1 MGKFD
6 KQLKYSI
13 RKVSV
18 GAASVIIGA
27 FYLAMGAGVV
37 HADTSSTSTN
47 NDSSHSSPSPEPE
60 TSQPNSLTS
69 SSYRAEP
76 AQNPDASGKSTE
88 STTPKKKENKETLAT
103 NNTKPVENKEINNVA
118 QPTEASTS
126 ANTRGRRVRRE
137 VGDAPTG
144 ETSDNSTGTETPAG
158 SSTGN
163 NETLNSALTERKG
176 STVKPDQ
183 PGVNIPKGDESGAH
197 DPNAHL
203 SFDDPD
209 HTATVEDMW
218 KIIQHMP
225 DDFQNNE
232 RSYLKNMDT
241 LGRELRF
248 DKTAENPEGVPLQ
261 PGEIRELHDFGGW
274 HAIDEDG
281 NKGKFAIGRKN
292 AQGYFTGW
300 HKVGQTENGIPIIEQ
315 GGMLGADALDNIYVH
330 EQALDRRFDY
340 MLMLVK
346 GRTRAN
352 RNETVADKSKYD
364 PRAQNE
370 RAEAAGANYNMLPF
384 LEKDKFKK
392 YSPGVVG
399 YNGIEKKFTAFS
411 TKYGSRV
418 RVDFVTGY
426 ITDINGSKGSYR
438 VVIKAQNSKGEE
450 TKVYDE
456 TISRVAEI
464 VQNEELYKKGLNVE
478 AAHAN
483 ILKFLKDEFNYRV
496 NKIKNPKV
504 KDNSLLGK
512 TREKDYTP
520 EQRKVYDQIVE
531 EATEEAK
538 KQGDI
543 VMNVTEDFLS
553 ITKAGKKDS
562 EWKKTFTN
570 TAQSTAKLSN
580 DLNNLLKNADE
591 DNPNTPTWLKTS
603 ASQAKADDRAYKL
616 LNTLIPGA
624 KKITYHVNDDQ
635 LEVETDKYTYTAAR
649 NGSKEVG
656 IQGSDIAATLSADAY
671 GANPQT
677 FDRENTNTKANAL
690 NNGWARSSSEEFKH
704 FSRFIGVDKGI
715 VRTNVISDEELSA
728 KIKEA
733 VGPGYSKLGKAGY
746 FATADIPLGTD
757 IVSYTVQV
765 IPSDNERVGVN
776 PQSSRIQYN
785 MPILADFSV
794 IQDTV
799 EPSKELA
806 KRILTKLK
814 EQGKITEDQEK
825 KIKEEIDKSKKTSEV
840 RSAMSGDV
848 TVRYVDTDGNNLPIT
863 DADAKKA
870 GEKTDNGYLVRKDV
884 LIGTDYDVHSKK
896 VPSFNAT
903 NGKYYALRSVGGGL
917 ETSSD
922 TLNGSITK
930 KNTVITFVY
939 EERTVPPTGKGV
951 VHFKKQVS
959 ETATEALTEYGDI
972 TLSGNVGDTFSST
985 DVNTR
990 ITALKKAG
998 YEIVSDTFTNGD
1010 KIIDSTTD
1018 EDGQEPSQ
1026 VYNVIV
1032 REKVVEVTE
1041 PKNPNDPVDPDK
1053 PEGPKWP
1060 TTGLAKSDLEKEVT
1074 RTITYV
1080 KKETADGPEIADAK
1094 PTVTQTAHFK
1104 RRATY
1109 NAVTGTITY
1118 GNWESADKEL
1128 AKVDTPTL
1136 TGYVADKAS
1145 VDKVE
1150 TNADSTGLDQKV
1162 VYTKLGSWIPKVPG
1176 VETPT
1181 PLPYPNHPTDPTKPG
1196 DPMDPNTPNVPV
1208 IPYVPGYT
1216 PKIGETPLEP
1226 GDPNNPENGYKVP
1239 PIPNTPGEDTPIEYS
1254 KDPQKAVVK
1263 VFNTTTGTEVE
1274 LPEEKVELSGK
1285 TGEPIPADS
1294 VTAKIADLEKRGYI
1308 VENKDLLKDQKF
1320 DKEKDPTDGDPT
1332 QVFKLLVKERT
1343 VTVTEPKN
1351 PNDPVDPDKPEGPK
1365 WPATGLAKSD
1375 LEKEVTRTITY
1386 VKKETADGPEIADA
1400 KPTKKQTAHFK
1411 RSETYNLVTKVVTPG
1426 EWTSTD
1432 KTLEAVPT
1440 EKLDGYV
1447 ANVSSVEEVET
1458 NVNSTNLDRKVV
1470 YTKLGSWIPK
1480 VPGVETPTPIP
1491 YPNHPTDPTK
1501 PGDPTDPNTP
1511 NVPVIPYVPGY
1522 TPKIGETPLQ
1532 PKVPNDP
1539 TQGYIPPAV
1548 PTEPGTNTDITYVAD
1563 PQKAVVKV
1571 FNTTTGTEVELPTE
1585 KVSIDNGTTDAAIP
1599 TDSVTAKIADLE
1611 KRGYIVENKD
1621 LLKDQKFDK
1630 EKDPT
1635 DGDPTQVFKLL
1646 VKERTVTVTEPKNPN
1661 DPVDPDKPEGPKW
1674 PATGLAKSDLEK
1686 EVTRTITYVK
1696 KETADGPEIADAKPT
1711 KKQTAHFKRSE
1722 TYNLVTKV
1730 VTPGEWTSTDK
1741 TLEAVPTEKLDGYVA
1756 NVSSVEEVETNVN
1769 STNLDRKVVYTKLG
1783 SWIPKV
1789 PGVETPTPIPYPNH
1803 PTDPTKPGD
1812 PTDPNT
1818 PNVPVI
1824 PYVPGYTPK
1833 IGETPLQP
1841 KVPNDPTQGYIPPA
1855 VPTEP
1860 GKDTPIEYV
1869 KVPNTPSPEE
1879 PVKPTPESNHI
1890 TIWVDE
1896 NGKPLKPEKPGTHEP
1911 GNIPGYRFITTTT
1924 KDGVTIHKF
1933 EKITPVEPNNP
1944 VPQKPTTPI
1953 PTPQDPTIPTPES
1966 QIPTP
1971 NTPEANTPTSE
1982 TSRREELPNTGT
1994 EANANLGALGL
2005 LGALSGFVLLARKKK
2020 ED

>member
-1 MGKFD
+1 MELMENRD
-6 KQLKYSI
+6 KQTRFSI
-13 RKVSV
+13 RKYSVGVFSVSV
-18 GAASVIIGA
+18 ATLYFLAGGNALAADNNEPRI
-27 FYLAMGAGVV
+27 LE
-37 HADTSSTSTN
+37 TSSGSPGNST
-47 NDSSHSSPSPEPE
+47 DPE
-60 TSQPNSLTS
+60 
-69 SSYRAEP
+69 
-76 AQNPDASGKSTE
+76 
-88 STTPKKKENKETLAT
+88 TTPKEKENKETLAT
-103 NNTKPVENKEINNVA
+103 NNTKAVENKEINNVA

-126 ANTRGRRVRRE
+126 VNTRGRRVRRE
-137 VGDAPTG
+137 AGDAPTG
-144 ETSDNSTGTETPAG
+144 ENSGNSTGTETPAG

-163 NETLNSALTERKG
+163 NEVLDSAVTERKG
-176 STVKPDQ
+176 STVQPDQ
-183 PGVNIPKGDESGAH
+183 PGINIPKGEEPGAH

-203 SFDDPD
+203 KFDDPKED
-209 HTATVEDMW
+209 ATVEEMW

-232 RSYLKNMDT
+232 RSYLRNMDT

-274 HAIDEDG
+274 HAIDENG
-281 NKGKFAIGRKN
+281 NKGKFVIGRKN

-352 RNETVADKSKYD
+352 RNDTVADNSTYD

-370 RAEAAGANYNMLPF
+370 RAEVAGANYNKLPF
-384 LEKDKFKK
+384 LEKDKFNK

-483 ILKFLKDEFNYRV
+483 ILKFLKDEFNYRF
-496 NKIKNPKV
+496 NKIKNEKV
-504 KDNSLLGK
+504 KATPLLGR

-520 EQRKVYDQIVE
+520 EQQKVYDQIVE
-531 EATEEAK
+531 EAAEEAK

-553 ITKAGKKDS
+553 IRKSKERDS
-562 EWKKTFTN
+562 EWKKTFTS
-570 TAQSTAKLSN
+570 TSQSPIKLSN
-580 DLNNLLKNADE
+580 DLNNLLKNADK
-591 DNPNTPTWLKTS
+591 DTPNTPTWLS
-603 ASQAKADDRAYKL
+603 SGSSQAKADDRAYRL
-616 LNTLIPGA
+616 LTTLIPGA

-677 FDRENTNTKANAL
+677 FDRENTNTKANNL
-690 NNGWARSSSEEFKH
+690 NHGWATSSSEEFKH
-704 FSRFIGVDKGI
+704 FSKFLGVDKGI
-715 VRTNVISDEELSA
+715 VRTNVISDEELST
-728 KIKEA
+728 KIKEE

-799 EPSKELA
+799 EPSKEVA

-840 RSAMSGDV
+840 RAAMSGDV
-848 TVRYVDTDGNNLPIT
+848 TVRYVDTAGNNIPIT
-863 DADAKKA
+863 EEDAKKA

-884 LIGTDYDVHSKK
+884 LIGTDYDVNSKK
-896 VPSFNAT
+896 VSSFKAT

-922 TLNGSITK
+922 RPNGSITK

-939 EERTVPPTGKGV
+939 EERTTPPTGKGV
-951 VHFKKQVS
+951 VHFKKQTS
-959 ETATEALTEYGDI
+959 ETATEALTGYNDI
-972 TLSGNVGDTFSST
+972 TLEGEVGKEFST
-985 DVNTR
+985 DEVNTK
-990 ITALKKAG
+990 ITELKNAG
-998 YEIVSDTFTNGD
+998 YEIVGDTFTSGD
-1010 KIIDSTTD
+1010 KTVDTI
-1018 EDGQEPSQ
+1018 EDTEGQIPSQ
-1026 VYNVIV
+1026 EYTITVK
-1032 REKVVEVTE
+1032 EKVVTVTE

-1060 TTGLAKSDLEKEVT
+1060 ATGLAKSDLEKEVT

-1094 PTVTQTAHFK
+1094 PTKKQTAHFK
-1104 RRATY
+1104 RSATY
-1109 NAVTGTITY
+1109 NLVTKVVTPGEWTSTDKTLEAVAT
-1118 GNWESADKEL
+1118 EKLD
-1128 AKVDTPTL
+1128 
-1136 TGYVADKAS
+1136 GYVANIS
-1145 VDKVE
+1145 LVEEVE
-1150 TNADSTGLDQKV
+1150 TNADSTNLDRKV
-1162 VYTKLGSWIPKVPG
+1162 VYTKLGSWIPKVPGVETPAPLLYPNHPTDPTKPGDPTDPNTPNVPVIPYVPGYTPKIGETPLEPVDPNNPENGYKVPPIPNTPGEDTPIEYLKDPQKAVVKVFNTTTGIEVELPTEKVSIDNGTTDSAIPTDSVTAKIADLEKRGYVVENKDLLKDQKFDKEKDSTDGDPTQVFKLLVKERTVEVTEPKNPNDPIDPDKPKGPKWPTTGLSKSDLEKEVTRTINYVDEAGKKVSEPSTDKVKFTREAKINVVTGEITYGEWKAVGGDSTFDKVSSPVVKGYILKDPTQKEVAERKGIIPTVANQTIEVVYKKLGSWVPKVPG

-1196 DPMDPNTPNVPV
+1196 DPTDPNTPNVPV

-1216 PKIGETPLEP
+1216 PKIVETPLQPKVPNDPTQGYIPPAVPTEP
-1226 GDPNNPENGYKVP
+1226 GT
-1239 PIPNTPGEDTPIEYS
+1239 NTDITYVA
-1254 KDPQKAVVK
+1254 DPQKAVVK

-1294 VTAKIADLEKRGYI
+1294 VTAKIAELEKRGYI
-1308 VENKDLLKDQKF
+1308 VENKDLLKNQKF

-1411 RSETYNLVTKVVTPG
+1411 RSATYNAVTGTITYGNWENADKELAKVDTPI
-1426 EWTSTD
+1426 
-1432 KTLEAVPT
+1432 LI
-1440 EKLDGYV
+1440 GYV
-1447 ANVSSVEEVET
+1447 ADKASVDKVET
-1458 NVNSTNLDRKVV
+1458 NENSTGLDQKVV
-1470 YTKLGSWIPK
+1470 YTKLGSWVPK
-1480 VPGVETPTPIP
+1480 VPGVETPIPLP

-1501 PGDPTDPNTP
+1501 PGDPTNPNTP

-1548 PTEPGTNTDITYVAD
+1548 PTDPGEDTPIKY
-1563 PQKAVVKV
+1563 
-1571 FNTTTGTEVELPTE
+1571 E
-1585 KVSIDNGTTDAAIP
+1585 KVPDKP
-1599 TDSVTAKIADLE
+1599 T
-1611 KRGYIVENKD
+1611 
-1621 LLKDQKFDK
+1621 
-1630 EKDPT
+1630 
-1635 DGDPTQVFKLL
+1635 
-1646 VKERTVTVTEPKNPN
+1646 
-1661 DPVDPDKPEGPKW
+1661 PVDPN
-1674 PATGLAKSDLEK
+1674 
-1686 EVTRTITYVK
+1686 R
-1696 KETADGPEIADAKPT
+1696 
-1711 KKQTAHFKRSE
+1711 
-1722 TYNLVTKV
+1722 
-1730 VTPGEWTSTDK
+1730 
-1741 TLEAVPTEKLDGYVA
+1741 
-1756 NVSSVEEVETNVN
+1756 
-1769 STNLDRKVVYTKLG
+1769 
-1783 SWIPKV
+1783 
-1789 PGVETPTPIPYPNH
+1789 PTPENPNIL
-1803 PTDPTKPGD
+1803 D
-1812 PTDPNT
+1812 
-1818 PNVPVI
+1818 
-1824 PYVPGYTPK
+1824 
-1833 IGETPLQP
+1833 
-1841 KVPNDPTQGYIPPA
+1841 
-1855 VPTEP
+1855 
-1860 GKDTPIEYV
+1860 
-1869 KVPNTPSPEE
+1869 
-1879 PVKPTPESNHI
+1879 PVKPGMLTPGS
-1890 TIWVDE
+1890 
-1896 NGKPLKPEKPGTHEP
+1896 
-1911 GNIPGYRFITTTT
+1911 
-1924 KDGVTIHKF
+1924 
-1933 EKITPVEPNNP
+1933 
-1944 VPQKPTTPI
+1944 
-1953 PTPQDPTIPTPES
+1953 PTIPNAVPGNVTEK
-1966 QIPTP
+1966 QQVKRL
-1971 NTPEANTPTSE
+1971 ANTGATE
-1982 TSRREELPNTGT
+1982 TNTGV
-1994 EANANLGALGL
+1994 AGLGL
-2005 LGALSGFVLLARKKK
+2005 AMFGMALAAIKRRKDK
-2020 ED
+2020 

>member
-18 GAASVIIGA
+18 GAASVVIGA
-27 FYLAMGAGVV
+27 LYLAMGAGVV
-37 HADTSSTSTN
+37 HAETN
-47 NDSSHSSPSPEPE
+47 TTTDGGASHSSPSPEPE

-69 SSYRAEP
+69 SSYGAEP
-76 AQNPDASGKSTE
+76 AQNPDASAKSTE
-88 STTPKKKENKETLAT
+88 STTPKEKENKETLAT
-103 NNTKPVENKEINNVA
+103 NNTKPVENKETLNVA
-118 QPTEASTS
+118 QPTEASTPT
-126 ANTRGRRVRRE
+126 NTRGRRVRR
-137 VGDAPTG
+137 DAPTG

-746 FATADIPLGTD
+746 FSTADIPLGPD

-840 RSAMSGDV
+840 RAAMSGDV
-848 TVRYVDTDGNNLPIT
+848 TVRYVDTAGNNLPIT

-884 LIGTDYDVHSKK
+884 LIGTDYDVNSKK
-896 VPSFNAT
+896 VSSFKAT

-922 TLNGSITK
+922 TPNGSITK

-939 EERTVPPTGKGV
+939 EERTTPPTGKGV

-959 ETATEALTEYGDI
+959 ETATEALTGYNDI
-972 TLSGNVGDTFSST
+972 TLEGEVGKEFST
-985 DVNTR
+985 DEVNTK
-990 ITALKKAG
+990 ITELKNAG
-998 YEIVSDTFTNGD
+998 YEIVGDTFTSGD
-1010 KIIDSTTD
+1010 KTVDTI
-1018 EDGQEPSQ
+1018 EDTEGQIPSQ
-1026 VYNVIV
+1026 EYTITVK
-1032 REKVVEVTE
+1032 EKVVTVTE
-1041 PKNPNDPVDPDK
+1041 PPTPNTPVDPNV

-1080 KKETADGPEIADAK
+1080 KKDTADGPEIADAK

-1104 RRATY
+1104 RSATY

-1118 GNWESADKEL
+1118 GNWESTDKEL

-1162 VYTKLGSWIPKVPG
+1162 VYTKLGSWLPKVPG

-1196 DPMDPNTPNVPV
+1196 DPTDPNTPNVPV

-1226 GDPNNPENGYKVP
+1226 VDPNNPENGYKVP

-1386 VKKETADGPEIADA
+1386 VKKDTADGPEIADA
-1400 KPTKKQTAHFK
+1400 KPTVTQTAHFK
-1411 RSETYNLVTKVVTPG
+1411 RSATYNAVTGTITYG
-1426 EWTSTD
+1426 NWESTD
-1432 KTLEAVPT
+1432 KELAKVDTPTLT
-1440 EKLDGYV
+1440 GYV
-1447 ANVSSVEEVET
+1447 ADKASVDKVET
-1458 NVNSTNLDRKVV
+1458 NADSTGLDQKVV
-1470 YTKLGSWIPK
+1470 YTKLGSWVPK
-1480 VPGVETPTPIP
+1480 VPGVETPTPLP

-1548 PTEPGTNTDITYVAD
+1548 PTEPGM
-1563 PQKAVVKV
+1563 
-1571 FNTTTGTEVELPTE
+1571 
-1585 KVSIDNGTTDAAIP
+1585 
-1599 TDSVTAKIADLE
+1599 
-1611 KRGYIVENKD
+1611 
-1621 LLKDQKFDK
+1621 
-1630 EKDPT
+1630 
-1635 DGDPTQVFKLL
+1635 
-1646 VKERTVTVTEPKNPN
+1646 
-1661 DPVDPDKPEGPKW
+1661 
-1674 PATGLAKSDLEK
+1674 
-1686 EVTRTITYVK
+1686 
-1696 KETADGPEIADAKPT
+1696 
-1711 KKQTAHFKRSE
+1711 
-1722 TYNLVTKV
+1722 
-1730 VTPGEWTSTDK
+1730 
-1741 TLEAVPTEKLDGYVA
+1741 
-1756 NVSSVEEVETNVN
+1756 
-1769 STNLDRKVVYTKLG
+1769 
-1783 SWIPKV
+1783 
-1789 PGVETPTPIPYPNH
+1789 
-1803 PTDPTKPGD
+1803 
-1812 PTDPNT
+1812 
-1818 PNVPVI
+1818 
-1824 PYVPGYTPK
+1824 
-1833 IGETPLQP
+1833 
-1841 KVPNDPTQGYIPPA
+1841 
-1855 VPTEP
+1855 
-1860 GKDTPIEYV
+1860 DTPIEYV

-1924 KDGVTIHKF
+1924 KNGVTIHKF

-1994 EANANLGALGL
+1994 EANANLAALGL
-2005 LGALSGFVLLARKKK
+2005 LGALSGFVLLSRKKK